1 MKRNTLLSFIII
13 EEYFTSLYLISNIY
27 WSPTSKSHFSSTCNM
42 SFTNDF
48 FFIINFTFFGGNS
61 FDKTY
66 IIFLW
71 VSAKKAKCERSVLG
85 KLCMYCEHYIKCTTW
100 DANFDIY
107 RWIIPNW
114 QFTKTILPLYH
125 RNCVSLFS
133 SWRSW
138 DCNIFKNRNTCM
150 IVNKTTF
157 YDSLSIKYK
166 WTLIWQ
172 FRRQLPTDQ
181 IMWTSATTHHFSS
194 STMKKNQISYKSIW
208 KIFEEMWNNSNEE
221 TSNLFYAKNNNI
233 HV

>member
-1 MKRNTLLSFIII
+1 
-13 EEYFTSLYLISNIY
+13 
-27 WSPTSKSHFSSTCNM
+27 
-42 SFTNDF
+42 
-48 FFIINFTFFGGNS
+48 
-61 FDKTY
+61 
-66 IIFLW
+66 
-71 VSAKKAKCERSVLG
+71 
-85 KLCMYCEHYIKCTTW
+85 MYCEHYITCTTW
-100 DANFDIY
+100 DANFGIY

-172 FRRQLPTDQ
+172 FRRQLPTNQ
-181 IMWTSATTHHFSS
+181 IMWTLATTHHFSS
-194 STMKKNQISYKSIW
+194 STMKKIKYRIKAYERYLKKCEIILTR
-208 KIFEEMWNNSNEE
+208 KPATCFMLRIIIYMYRGYDMVEH
-221 TSNLFYAKNNNI
+221 Y
-233 HV
+233 